1 MHEIV
6 PMASTTKILTALVAI
21 THGDLDR
28 EVTISKNAASIRGS
42 KVGYVAGEKIRL
54 RELLYGLMYKSGN
67 DAAIAIAED
76 IGGSV
81 EGFMYKSGNDAAIA
95 IAEDIGGS
103 VEGFAKIMN
112 DYAISLGLINSHF
125 ESPHGLD
132 SAKHYTCAYDLAL
145 LTTKAME
152 SELFCQICGTKSIT
166 MDTSNFTRDYNN
178 INKILYKIPEANGV
192 KTGYTGQAGKCL
204 VSSVKHEGRNIIIVV
219 LNCSDRWNV
228 TENIYKYVVDNYSFK
243 NENVKDIAKTSEFIS
258 LGSVI
263 EECDFEYGFKGEGS
277 IEVEVLFCQICG
289 TKSITMDTSNF
300 TRDYNNINKILYKIP
315 EANGVKTGYTGQA
328 GKCLVSS
335 VKHEGRNIIIVVL
348 NCSDRWNVTENIYKY
363 VVDNY
368 SFKNENVKD
377 IAKTSEFISLG
388 SVIEECDFEYG
399 FKGEGSIEVEV
410 FNTINKNSGDI
421 IGKVALNNQGEE
433 LVKKALI
440 CGKDITENEFE
451 EIVNTGSTNY

>member
-1 MHEIV
+1 MMKFKKIGITLSLFLIIFQLLSNCAYAQCFEDEDDNELAILEDNEIDDVDMNNILNSIKVSARNAIALDSKTKQVLFEQNADEIV

-76 IGGSV
+76 IGGS
-81 EGFMYKSGNDAAIA
+81 I
-95 IAEDIGGS
+95 
-103 VEGFAKIMN
+103 EGFAKIMN

-152 SELFCQICGTKSIT
+152 NELFCQICGTKSIT
-166 MDTSNFTRDYNN
+166 RDASNFTRDYNN

-228 TENIYKYVVDNYSFK
+228 TEKIYKYVTDNYCFK
-243 NENVKDIAKTSEFIS
+243 NDNIKDIAKSSEFIS

-263 EECDFEYGFKGEGS
+263 EECDFEYGFKGEG
-277 IEVEVLFCQICG
+277 
-289 TKSITMDTSNF
+289 
-300 TRDYNNINKILYKIP
+300 
-315 EANGVKTGYTGQA
+315 A
-328 GKCLVSS
+328 
-335 VKHEGRNIIIVVL
+335 
-348 NCSDRWNVTENIYKY
+348 
-363 VVDNY
+363 
-368 SFKNENVKD
+368 
-377 IAKTSEFISLG
+377 
-388 SVIEECDFEYG
+388 
-399 FKGEGSIEVEV
+399 IEVEV

-433 LVKKALI
+433 LLKKALI

-451 EIVNTGSTNY
+451 EIVNKGSTNY

>member
-1 MHEIV
+1 MMKFKKVGITLSLFLIIFQLLSNCAYAQCFEDEDDNELAILEDDEIDDVDMSNILNNIKVSARNAIALDSKTKQVLFEQNADEIV

-81 EGFMYKSGNDAAIA
+81 EGF
-95 IAEDIGGS
+95 
-103 VEGFAKIMN
+103 AKIMN

-132 SAKHYTCAYDLAL
+132 SPKHYTCAYDLAL

-166 MDTSNFTRDYNN
+166 RDTSNFTRDYNN

-243 NENVKDIAKTSEFIS
+243 NDNVKDIAKSSEFIS

-263 EECDFEYGFKGEGS
+263 EECDFEYGFKGEG
-277 IEVEVLFCQICG
+277 
-289 TKSITMDTSNF
+289 
-300 TRDYNNINKILYKIP
+300 
-315 EANGVKTGYTGQA
+315 A
-328 GKCLVSS
+328 
-335 VKHEGRNIIIVVL
+335 
-348 NCSDRWNVTENIYKY
+348 
-363 VVDNY
+363 
-368 SFKNENVKD
+368 
-377 IAKTSEFISLG
+377 
-388 SVIEECDFEYG
+388 
-399 FKGEGSIEVEV
+399 IEVEV

-433 LVKKALI
+433 LLKKALI
-440 CGKDITENEFE
+440 CDKDMTKNEFE
-451 EIVNTGSTNY
+451 EIVNKGSANY

>member
-1 MHEIV
+1 MIKFKKVGITLSLFLIISQLLSNCVYAQCFEDEDDNEVAILEDDEIDDVDMNNILNSIRVSARNAIALDSKTKQVLFEQNADEIV

-76 IGGSV
+76 IGGS
-81 EGFMYKSGNDAAIA
+81 I
-95 IAEDIGGS
+95 
-103 VEGFAKIMN
+103 EGFAKIMN

-152 SELFCQICGTKSIT
+152 NELFCQICGTKSIT
-166 MDTSNFTRDYNN
+166 RDASNFTRDYNN

-228 TENIYKYVVDNYSFK
+228 TEKIYKYVTDNYCFK
-243 NENVKDIAKTSEFIS
+243 NDNIKDIAKSSEFIS

-263 EECDFEYGFKGEGS
+263 EECDFEYGFKGEG
-277 IEVEVLFCQICG
+277 
-289 TKSITMDTSNF
+289 
-300 TRDYNNINKILYKIP
+300 
-315 EANGVKTGYTGQA
+315 A
-328 GKCLVSS
+328 
-335 VKHEGRNIIIVVL
+335 
-348 NCSDRWNVTENIYKY
+348 
-363 VVDNY
+363 
-368 SFKNENVKD
+368 
-377 IAKTSEFISLG
+377 
-388 SVIEECDFEYG
+388 
-399 FKGEGSIEVEV
+399 IEVEV

-433 LVKKALI
+433 LLKKALI

-451 EIVNTGSTNY
+451 EIVNKGSTNY

>member
-1 MHEIV
+1 MFEQNADEIV

-42 KVGYVAGEKIRL
+42 KVGYVAGEKIKL

-76 IGGSV
+76 IGGS
-81 EGFMYKSGNDAAIA
+81 I
-95 IAEDIGGS
+95 
-103 VEGFAKIMN
+103 EGFAKIMN

-132 SAKHYTCAYDLAL
+132 SPKHYTCAYDLAL

-152 SELFCQICGTKSIT
+152 SDLFCQICGTKTIT
-166 MDTSNFTRDYNN
+166 KDTSNFTRDYNN

-204 VSSVKHEGRNIIIVV
+204 VSSIKHEGRNIIIVV

-228 TENIYKYVVDNYSFK
+228 TEKIYKYVTDNYCFK
-243 NENVKDIAKTSEFIS
+243 SDNIKDITKSSEFIS
-258 LGSVI
+258 LGSII
-263 EECDFEYGFKGEGS
+263 EDCDFEYGFKGEG
-277 IEVEVLFCQICG
+277 
-289 TKSITMDTSNF
+289 
-300 TRDYNNINKILYKIP
+300 
-315 EANGVKTGYTGQA
+315 A
-328 GKCLVSS
+328 
-335 VKHEGRNIIIVVL
+335 
-348 NCSDRWNVTENIYKY
+348 
-363 VVDNY
+363 
-368 SFKNENVKD
+368 
-377 IAKTSEFISLG
+377 
-388 SVIEECDFEYG
+388 
-399 FKGEGSIEVEV
+399 IEVEV

-433 LVKKALI
+433 LLKKALI
-440 CGKDITENEFE
+440 CGKDMSQNEFDK
-451 EIVNTGSTNY
+451 IVNKGSTNY

>member
-1 MHEIV
+1 MKFKIIGRTLSLFLIISQLLSNCVYAQCFEDEEDDNNIAILEDDEIDDVDMDNIINSIRVSARNAIALDSKTKQVLFEQNADEIV

-42 KVGYVAGEKIRL
+42 KVGYVPGEKIKL

-76 IGGSV
+76 IGGS
-81 EGFMYKSGNDAAIA
+81 I
-95 IAEDIGGS
+95 
-103 VEGFAKIMN
+103 EGFAKIMN

-132 SAKHYTCAYDLAL
+132 SPKHYTCAYDLAL

-152 SELFCQICGTKSIT
+152 SDLFCQICGTKTIT
-166 MDTSNFTRDYNN
+166 KDTSNFTRDYNN

-204 VSSVKHEGRNIIIVV
+204 VSSIKHEGRNIIIVV

-228 TENIYKYVVDNYSFK
+228 TEKIYKYVSDNYCFK
-243 NENVKDIAKTSEFIS
+243 SENVKDITKSTEFIN

-263 EECDFEYGFKGEGS
+263 ED
-277 IEVEVLFCQICG
+277 
-289 TKSITMDTSNF
+289 
-300 TRDYNNINKILYKIP
+300 
-315 EANGVKTGYTGQA
+315 
-328 GKCLVSS
+328 
-335 VKHEGRNIIIVVL
+335 
-348 NCSDRWNVTENIYKY
+348 
-363 VVDNY
+363 
-368 SFKNENVKD
+368 
-377 IAKTSEFISLG
+377 
-388 SVIEECDFEYG
+388 CDFEYG

-433 LVKKALI
+433 LLKKALI
-440 CGKDITENEFE
+440 CGKDISKNDFE
-451 EIVNTGSTNY
+451 QIVNEGSTNY

>member
-1 MHEIV
+1 MMKFKIIGITLSLFLIISQLLNNCVYAQCFDDEDDNEIAILEDDEIDDVDMNNILNSIRVSARNAIALDSKTKQVLFEQNADEIV

-76 IGGSV
+76 IGGSI
-81 EGFMYKSGNDAAIA
+81 EGFS
-95 IAEDIGGS
+95 
-103 VEGFAKIMN
+103 KIMN

-132 SAKHYTCAYDLAL
+132 SPKHYTCAYDLAL

-152 SELFCQICGTKSIT
+152 SDLFCQICGTKSIT
-166 MDTSNFTRDYNN
+166 RDTSNFTRDYNN

-204 VSSVKHEGRNIIIVV
+204 VSSIKHEGRNIIIVV

-228 TENIYKYVVDNYSFK
+228 TEKIYKYVTDNYCFK
-243 NENVKDIAKTSEFIS
+243 NDNIKDITKSSEFIS

-263 EECDFEYGFKGEGS
+263 EDCDFEYGFKGEG
-277 IEVEVLFCQICG
+277 
-289 TKSITMDTSNF
+289 
-300 TRDYNNINKILYKIP
+300 
-315 EANGVKTGYTGQA
+315 A
-328 GKCLVSS
+328 
-335 VKHEGRNIIIVVL
+335 
-348 NCSDRWNVTENIYKY
+348 
-363 VVDNY
+363 
-368 SFKNENVKD
+368 
-377 IAKTSEFISLG
+377 
-388 SVIEECDFEYG
+388 
-399 FKGEGSIEVEV
+399 IEVEV

-433 LVKKALI
+433 LLKKALI
-440 CGKDITENEFE
+440 CDKDITENEFE
-451 EIVNTGSTNY
+451 EIVNKGSTNY

>member
-1 MHEIV
+1 MMKFKKVGITLSLFLIISQLLSNCVYAQCFEDEDDNEVAILEDDEIDDVDMNNILNSIRVSARNAIALDSKTKQVLFEQNADEIV

-76 IGGSV
+76 IGGS
-81 EGFMYKSGNDAAIA
+81 I
-95 IAEDIGGS
+95 
-103 VEGFAKIMN
+103 EGFAKIMN

-152 SELFCQICGTKSIT
+152 NELFCQICGTKSIT
-166 MDTSNFTRDYNN
+166 RDASNFTRDYNN

-228 TENIYKYVVDNYSFK
+228 TEKIYKYVTDNYCFK
-243 NENVKDIAKTSEFIS
+243 NDNIKDIAKSSEFIS

-263 EECDFEYGFKGEGS
+263 EECDFEYGFKGEGA
-277 IEVEVLFCQICG
+277 IEVEF
-289 TKSITMDTSNF
+289 
-300 TRDYNNINKILYKIP
+300 
-315 EANGVKTGYTGQA
+315 
-328 GKCLVSS
+328 
-335 VKHEGRNIIIVVL
+335 
-348 NCSDRWNVTENIYKY
+348 
-363 VVDNY
+363 
-368 SFKNENVKD
+368 
-377 IAKTSEFISLG
+377 
-388 SVIEECDFEYG
+388 
-399 FKGEGSIEVEV
+399 

-433 LVKKALI
+433 LLKKALI

-451 EIVNTGSTNY
+451 EIVNKGSTNY

>member
-1 MHEIV
+1 MMKFKIIGITLSLFLIISQLLNNCVYAQCFDDEDDNEIAILEDDEIDDVDMNNILNSIRVSARNAIALDSKTKQVLFEQNADEIV

-21 THGDLDR
+21 TQGDLDR

-76 IGGSV
+76 IGGSI
-81 EGFMYKSGNDAAIA
+81 EGFS
-95 IAEDIGGS
+95 
-103 VEGFAKIMN
+103 KIMN

-132 SAKHYTCAYDLAL
+132 SPKHYTCAYDLAL

-152 SELFCQICGTKSIT
+152 SDLFCQICGTKSIT
-166 MDTSNFTRDYNN
+166 RDTSNFTRDYNN

-228 TENIYKYVVDNYSFK
+228 TEKIYKYVTDNYCFK
-243 NENVKDIAKTSEFIS
+243 NDNIKDITKSSEFIS

-263 EECDFEYGFKGEGS
+263 EDCDFEYGFKGEG
-277 IEVEVLFCQICG
+277 
-289 TKSITMDTSNF
+289 
-300 TRDYNNINKILYKIP
+300 
-315 EANGVKTGYTGQA
+315 A
-328 GKCLVSS
+328 
-335 VKHEGRNIIIVVL
+335 
-348 NCSDRWNVTENIYKY
+348 
-363 VVDNY
+363 
-368 SFKNENVKD
+368 
-377 IAKTSEFISLG
+377 
-388 SVIEECDFEYG
+388 
-399 FKGEGSIEVEV
+399 IEVEV

-433 LVKKALI
+433 LLKKALI
-440 CGKDITENEFE
+440 CDKDITENEFE
-451 EIVNTGSTNY
+451 EIVNKGSTNY

>member
-1 MHEIV
+1 MMKFKIIGITLSLFLIISQLLNNCVYAQCFDDEDDNEIAILEDDEIDDVDMNNILNSIRVSARNAIALDSKTKQVLFEQNADEIV

-76 IGGSV
+76 IGGSI
-81 EGFMYKSGNDAAIA
+81 EGFS
-95 IAEDIGGS
+95 
-103 VEGFAKIMN
+103 KIMN

-132 SAKHYTCAYDLAL
+132 SPKHYTCAYDLAL

-152 SELFCQICGTKSIT
+152 SDLFCQICGTKSIT
-166 MDTSNFTRDYNN
+166 RDTSNFTRDYNN

-228 TENIYKYVVDNYSFK
+228 TEKIYKYVTDNYCFK
-243 NENVKDIAKTSEFIS
+243 NDNIKDITKSSEFIS

-263 EECDFEYGFKGEGS
+263 EDCDFEYGFKGEG
-277 IEVEVLFCQICG
+277 
-289 TKSITMDTSNF
+289 
-300 TRDYNNINKILYKIP
+300 
-315 EANGVKTGYTGQA
+315 A
-328 GKCLVSS
+328 
-335 VKHEGRNIIIVVL
+335 
-348 NCSDRWNVTENIYKY
+348 
-363 VVDNY
+363 
-368 SFKNENVKD
+368 
-377 IAKTSEFISLG
+377 
-388 SVIEECDFEYG
+388 
-399 FKGEGSIEVEV
+399 IEVEV

-433 LVKKALI
+433 LLKKALI

-451 EIVNTGSTNY
+451 EIVNKGSTNY

>member
-1 MHEIV
+1 MMKFKIIGITLSLFLIISQLLNNCVYAQCFDDEDDNEIAILEDDEIDDVDMNNILNSIRVSARNAIALDSKTKQVLFEQNADEIV

-42 KVGYVAGEKIRL
+42 KVGYVAGEKRRL
-54 RELLYGLMYKSGN
+54 RDLLYGLMYKSGN

-76 IGGSV
+76 IGGSI
-81 EGFMYKSGNDAAIA
+81 EGFS
-95 IAEDIGGS
+95 
-103 VEGFAKIMN
+103 KIMN

-132 SAKHYTCAYDLAL
+132 SPKHYTCAYDLAL

-152 SELFCQICGTKSIT
+152 SDLFCQICGTKSIT
-166 MDTSNFTRDYNN
+166 RDTSNFTRDYNN

-228 TENIYKYVVDNYSFK
+228 TEKIYKYVADNYCFK
-243 NENVKDIAKTSEFIS
+243 NDNIKDITKSSEFIS

-263 EECDFEYGFKGEGS
+263 EDCDFEYGFKGEG
-277 IEVEVLFCQICG
+277 
-289 TKSITMDTSNF
+289 
-300 TRDYNNINKILYKIP
+300 
-315 EANGVKTGYTGQA
+315 A
-328 GKCLVSS
+328 
-335 VKHEGRNIIIVVL
+335 
-348 NCSDRWNVTENIYKY
+348 
-363 VVDNY
+363 
-368 SFKNENVKD
+368 
-377 IAKTSEFISLG
+377 
-388 SVIEECDFEYG
+388 
-399 FKGEGSIEVEV
+399 IEVEV

-433 LVKKALI
+433 LLKKALI
-440 CGKDITENEFE
+440 CDKDITENEFE
-451 EIVNTGSTNY
+451 EIVNKGSTNY

>member
-1 MHEIV
+1 MMKFKIVGITLSLFLIISQLLNNCVYAQCFDDEDDNEIAILEDDEIDDVDMNNILNSIRVSARNAIALDSKTKQVLFEQNADEIV

-76 IGGSV
+76 IGGSI
-81 EGFMYKSGNDAAIA
+81 EGFS
-95 IAEDIGGS
+95 
-103 VEGFAKIMN
+103 KIMN

-132 SAKHYTCAYDLAL
+132 SPKHYTCAYDLAL

-166 MDTSNFTRDYNN
+166 KDTSNFTRDYNN
-178 INKILYKIPEANGV
+178 INKILYKIPGANGV

-228 TENIYKYVVDNYSFK
+228 TEKIYKYVSDNYCFK
-243 NENVKDIAKTSEFIS
+243 NDNIKDIIKSSQFIS
-258 LGSVI
+258 LGSII
-263 EECDFEYGFKGEGS
+263 EDCDFEYGFKGEG
-277 IEVEVLFCQICG
+277 
-289 TKSITMDTSNF
+289 
-300 TRDYNNINKILYKIP
+300 
-315 EANGVKTGYTGQA
+315 A
-328 GKCLVSS
+328 
-335 VKHEGRNIIIVVL
+335 
-348 NCSDRWNVTENIYKY
+348 
-363 VVDNY
+363 
-368 SFKNENVKD
+368 
-377 IAKTSEFISLG
+377 
-388 SVIEECDFEYG
+388 
-399 FKGEGSIEVEV
+399 IEVEV

-421 IGKVALNNQGEE
+421 IGKVSLNNQGEE
-433 LVKKALI
+433 LLKKALI

-451 EIVNTGSTNY
+451 EIVNGGSTNY

>member
-1 MHEIV
+1 MMKFKIIGITLSLFLIISQLLSNCVYAQCFEDEDDNEVAILEDDEIDDVDMNNILNSIRVSARNAIALDSKTKQVLFEQNADEIV

-54 RELLYGLMYKSGN
+54 RELLYGL
-67 DAAIAIAED
+67 
-76 IGGSV
+76 
-81 EGFMYKSGNDAAIA
+81 MYKSGNDAAIA

-166 MDTSNFTRDYNN
+166 RDASNFTRDYNN

-228 TENIYKYVVDNYSFK
+228 TEKIYKYVTDNYCFK
-243 NENVKDIAKTSEFIS
+243 NDNIKDIAKSSEFIS

-263 EECDFEYGFKGEGS
+263 EDCDFEYGFKGEG
-277 IEVEVLFCQICG
+277 
-289 TKSITMDTSNF
+289 
-300 TRDYNNINKILYKIP
+300 
-315 EANGVKTGYTGQA
+315 A
-328 GKCLVSS
+328 
-335 VKHEGRNIIIVVL
+335 
-348 NCSDRWNVTENIYKY
+348 
-363 VVDNY
+363 
-368 SFKNENVKD
+368 
-377 IAKTSEFISLG
+377 
-388 SVIEECDFEYG
+388 
-399 FKGEGSIEVEV
+399 IEVEV

-433 LVKKALI
+433 LLKKALI

-451 EIVNTGSTNY
+451 EIVNKGSTNY

>member
-1 MHEIV
+1 MMKFKIIGITLSLFLIISQLLNNCVYAQCFDDEDDNEIAILEDDEIDDVDMNNILNSIRVSARNAIALDSKTKQVLFEQNADEIV

-81 EGFMYKSGNDAAIA
+81 EGF
-95 IAEDIGGS
+95 
-103 VEGFAKIMN
+103 AKIMN

-132 SAKHYTCAYDLAL
+132 SPKHYTCAYDLAL

-166 MDTSNFTRDYNN
+166 RDTSNFTRDYNN

-228 TENIYKYVVDNYSFK
+228 TENIYKYVIDNYSFK
-243 NENVKDIAKTSEFIS
+243 NDNVKDIVKSSEFIS

-263 EECDFEYGFKGEGS
+263 EECDFEYGFKGEG
-277 IEVEVLFCQICG
+277 
-289 TKSITMDTSNF
+289 
-300 TRDYNNINKILYKIP
+300 
-315 EANGVKTGYTGQA
+315 A
-328 GKCLVSS
+328 
-335 VKHEGRNIIIVVL
+335 
-348 NCSDRWNVTENIYKY
+348 
-363 VVDNY
+363 
-368 SFKNENVKD
+368 
-377 IAKTSEFISLG
+377 
-388 SVIEECDFEYG
+388 
-399 FKGEGSIEVEV
+399 IEVEV

-433 LVKKALI
+433 LLKKALI
-440 CGKDITENEFE
+440 CDKNITENEFE
-451 EIVNTGSTNY
+451 EIVNKGSANY

>member
-1 MHEIV
+1 MKFKKVGITLSLFLIIFQLLSNCAYAQCFEDEDDNELAILEDDEIDDVDMSNILNNIKVSARNAIALDSKTKQVLFEQNADEIV

-42 KVGYVAGEKIRL
+42 KVGYVAGDKIRL
-54 RELLYGLMYKSGN
+54 RELLYGL
-67 DAAIAIAED
+67 
-76 IGGSV
+76 
-81 EGFMYKSGNDAAIA
+81 MYKSGNDAAIA

-132 SAKHYTCAYDLAL
+132 SPKHYTCAYDLAL

-166 MDTSNFTRDYNN
+166 RDTSNFTRDYNN

-243 NENVKDIAKTSEFIS
+243 NDNVKDIAKSSEFIS

-263 EECDFEYGFKGEGS
+263 EECDFEYGFKGEG
-277 IEVEVLFCQICG
+277 
-289 TKSITMDTSNF
+289 
-300 TRDYNNINKILYKIP
+300 
-315 EANGVKTGYTGQA
+315 A
-328 GKCLVSS
+328 
-335 VKHEGRNIIIVVL
+335 
-348 NCSDRWNVTENIYKY
+348 
-363 VVDNY
+363 
-368 SFKNENVKD
+368 
-377 IAKTSEFISLG
+377 
-388 SVIEECDFEYG
+388 
-399 FKGEGSIEVEV
+399 IEVEV

-433 LVKKALI
+433 LLKKALI
-440 CGKDITENEFE
+440 CDKNITENEFE
-451 EIVNTGSTNY
+451 EIVNKGSANY

>member
-1 MHEIV
+1 MMKFKIIGRTLSLFLIISQLLNNCVYAQCFDDEDDNEIAILEDDEIDDVDMDNIINSIRVSARNAIALDSKTKQVLFEQNADEIV

-28 EVTISKNAASIRGS
+28 EVTISKHAASIRGS

-76 IGGSV
+76 IGGS
-81 EGFMYKSGNDAAIA
+81 I
-95 IAEDIGGS
+95 
-103 VEGFAKIMN
+103 EGFAKIMN

-132 SAKHYTCAYDLAL
+132 SPKHYTCAYDLAL

-152 SELFCQICGTKSIT
+152 SDLFCQICGTKTIT
-166 MDTSNFTRDYNN
+166 KDTSNFTRDYNN

-204 VSSVKHEGRNIIIVV
+204 VSSIKHEGRNIIIVV

-228 TENIYKYVVDNYSFK
+228 TEKIYKYVTDNYCFK
-243 NENVKDIAKTSEFIS
+243 SDNIKDITKSSEFIS

-263 EECDFEYGFKGEGS
+263 ED
-277 IEVEVLFCQICG
+277 
-289 TKSITMDTSNF
+289 
-300 TRDYNNINKILYKIP
+300 
-315 EANGVKTGYTGQA
+315 
-328 GKCLVSS
+328 
-335 VKHEGRNIIIVVL
+335 
-348 NCSDRWNVTENIYKY
+348 
-363 VVDNY
+363 
-368 SFKNENVKD
+368 
-377 IAKTSEFISLG
+377 
-388 SVIEECDFEYG
+388 CDFEYG

-433 LVKKALI
+433 LLKKALI
-440 CGKDITENEFE
+440 CGKDISKNDFE
-451 EIVNTGSTNY
+451 QIVNEGSTNY

>member
-1 MHEIV
+1 MKKFKKIRLSFSLFLIISQLLTNCVYAQCFNDEDDNEIAIFEDDEIDDVDMNNILNSIRVSARNAIALDSKTKQVLFEQNADEIV

-76 IGGSV
+76 IGGSI
-81 EGFMYKSGNDAAIA
+81 EGFS
-95 IAEDIGGS
+95 
-103 VEGFAKIMN
+103 KIMN

-132 SAKHYTCAYDLAL
+132 SPKHYTCAYDLAL

-152 SELFCQICGTKSIT
+152 SELFCQICGTKTIT
-166 MDTSNFTRDYNN
+166 KDASNFTRDYNN

-204 VSSVKHEGRNIIIVV
+204 VSSVKHQGRNIIIVV

-228 TENIYKYVVDNYSFK
+228 TEKIYKYVADNYCFK
-243 NENVKDIAKTSEFIS
+243 NDNIKDITKSSEFIS

-263 EECDFEYGFKGEGS
+263 EDCDFEYGFKGEG
-277 IEVEVLFCQICG
+277 
-289 TKSITMDTSNF
+289 
-300 TRDYNNINKILYKIP
+300 
-315 EANGVKTGYTGQA
+315 A
-328 GKCLVSS
+328 
-335 VKHEGRNIIIVVL
+335 
-348 NCSDRWNVTENIYKY
+348 
-363 VVDNY
+363 
-368 SFKNENVKD
+368 
-377 IAKTSEFISLG
+377 
-388 SVIEECDFEYG
+388 
-399 FKGEGSIEVEV
+399 IEVEV

-433 LVKKALI
+433 LLKKALI

-451 EIVNTGSTNY
+451 EIVNKGSTNY

>member
-1 MHEIV
+1 MKKFKKIGLSFSLFLIISQLLTNCVYAQCFNDEDDNEIAIFEDDEIDDVDMNNILNSIRVSARNAIALDSKTKQVLFEQNADEIV

-81 EGFMYKSGNDAAIA
+81 EGF
-95 IAEDIGGS
+95 
-103 VEGFAKIMN
+103 AKIMN

-132 SAKHYTCAYDLAL
+132 SPKHYTCAYDLAL

-166 MDTSNFTRDYNN
+166 RDTSNFTRDYNN

-228 TENIYKYVVDNYSFK
+228 TEKIYKYVADNYCFK
-243 NENVKDIAKTSEFIS
+243 NDNIKDIAKSSEFIS

-263 EECDFEYGFKGEGS
+263 EDCDFEYGFKGEG
-277 IEVEVLFCQICG
+277 
-289 TKSITMDTSNF
+289 
-300 TRDYNNINKILYKIP
+300 
-315 EANGVKTGYTGQA
+315 A
-328 GKCLVSS
+328 
-335 VKHEGRNIIIVVL
+335 
-348 NCSDRWNVTENIYKY
+348 
-363 VVDNY
+363 
-368 SFKNENVKD
+368 
-377 IAKTSEFISLG
+377 
-388 SVIEECDFEYG
+388 
-399 FKGEGSIEVEV
+399 IEVEV

-433 LVKKALI
+433 LLKKALI
-440 CGKDITENEFE
+440 CDKNITENEFE
-451 EIVNTGSTNY
+451 EIVNKGSTNY

>member
-1 MHEIV
+1 MKFKKIGITLSLFLIIFQLLSNCAYAQCFEDEDDNELAILEDNEIDDVDMNNILNSIKVSARNAIALDSKTKQVLFEQNADEIV

-76 IGGSV
+76 IGGS
-81 EGFMYKSGNDAAIA
+81 I
-95 IAEDIGGS
+95 
-103 VEGFAKIMN
+103 EGFAKIMN

-132 SAKHYTCAYDLAL
+132 SSKHYTCAYDLAL

-166 MDTSNFTRDYNN
+166 RDN
-178 INKILYKIPEANGV
+178 
-192 KTGYTGQAGKCL
+192 
-204 VSSVKHEGRNIIIVV
+204 
-219 LNCSDRWNV
+219 
-228 TENIYKYVVDNYSFK
+228 
-243 NENVKDIAKTSEFIS
+243 
-258 LGSVI
+258 
-263 EECDFEYGFKGEGS
+263 
-277 IEVEVLFCQICG
+277 
-289 TKSITMDTSNF
+289 SNF

-433 LVKKALI
+433 LLKKALI
-440 CGKDITENEFE
+440 CDKDMTKNEFE
-451 EIVNTGSTNY
+451 EIVNKGSTNY

>member
-1 MHEIV
+1 MMKFKKVGITLSLFLIISQLLSNCVYAQCFEDEDDNEVAILEDDEIDDVDMNNILNSIRVSARNAIALDSKTKQVLFEQNADEIV

-76 IGGSV
+76 IGGS
-81 EGFMYKSGNDAAIA
+81 I
-95 IAEDIGGS
+95 
-103 VEGFAKIMN
+103 EGFAKIMN

-152 SELFCQICGTKSIT
+152 NELFCQICGTKSIT
-166 MDTSNFTRDYNN
+166 RDASNFTRDYNN

-228 TENIYKYVVDNYSFK
+228 TEKIYKYVTDNYCFK
-243 NENVKDIAKTSEFIS
+243 NDNIKDIAKSSEFIS

-263 EECDFEYGFKGEGS
+263 EECDFEYGFKGEG
-277 IEVEVLFCQICG
+277 
-289 TKSITMDTSNF
+289 
-300 TRDYNNINKILYKIP
+300 
-315 EANGVKTGYTGQA
+315 A
-328 GKCLVSS
+328 
-335 VKHEGRNIIIVVL
+335 
-348 NCSDRWNVTENIYKY
+348 
-363 VVDNY
+363 
-368 SFKNENVKD
+368 
-377 IAKTSEFISLG
+377 
-388 SVIEECDFEYG
+388 
-399 FKGEGSIEVEV
+399 IEVEV

-433 LVKKALI
+433 LLKKALI

-451 EIVNTGSTNY
+451 EIVNKGSTNY

>member
-1 MHEIV
+1 MMKFKIIGITLSLFLIISQLLNNCVYAQCFDDEDDNEIAILEDDEIDDVDMNNILNSIRVSARNAIALDSKTKQVLFEQNADEIV

-76 IGGSV
+76 IGGSI
-81 EGFMYKSGNDAAIA
+81 EGFS
-95 IAEDIGGS
+95 
-103 VEGFAKIMN
+103 KIMN

-132 SAKHYTCAYDLAL
+132 SPKHYTCAYDLAL

-152 SELFCQICGTKSIT
+152 SDLFCQICGTKSIT
-166 MDTSNFTRDYNN
+166 RDTSNFTRDYNN

-228 TENIYKYVVDNYSFK
+228 TEKIYKYVTDNYCFK
-243 NENVKDIAKTSEFIS
+243 NDNIKDITKSSEFIS

-263 EECDFEYGFKGEGS
+263 EDCDFEYGFKGEG
-277 IEVEVLFCQICG
+277 
-289 TKSITMDTSNF
+289 
-300 TRDYNNINKILYKIP
+300 
-315 EANGVKTGYTGQA
+315 A
-328 GKCLVSS
+328 
-335 VKHEGRNIIIVVL
+335 
-348 NCSDRWNVTENIYKY
+348 
-363 VVDNY
+363 
-368 SFKNENVKD
+368 
-377 IAKTSEFISLG
+377 
-388 SVIEECDFEYG
+388 
-399 FKGEGSIEVEV
+399 IEVEV

-433 LVKKALI
+433 LLKKALI
-440 CGKDITENEFE
+440 CDKDITENEFE
-451 EIVNTGSTNY
+451 EIVNKGSTNY